1 MKKLISCITAVILM
15 LACAMPIFAADEN
28 SPIINVYKYNGSQYE
43 KLTGDVQNG
52 DYLMIKVGF
61 KSAVPS
67 VASLRVR
74 LEFPQESLSYI
85 EGSATGEIVSGN
97 AQAGNPLTSVKNGA
111 AIMYFSTNST
121 DGNVEIA
128 SNVTDISS
136 FVFVCNAVKG
146 SIKLRAVI
154 DNAMDKDYKD
164 IKLAKGSAEATVNVS
179 SWKLS
184 DSDLK
189 IFQNLVNMQI
199 SGSVT
204 LETLYDR
211 ITAADKRYGEFT
223 AVEQAQFAI
232 VYPDLMKA
240 YGNAW
245 TVYYD
250 LAAAADRK
258 QIEDVA
264 NSFKKTYSE
273 VWGISGPDKIDENN
287 YKSVISASTAF
298 DKLDSKAKA
307 LLKKEKAIIDSL
319 IDAAK
324 QMKDKLEAIEIA
336 NSCAQLE
343 FIEPFQNN
351 LWCKSEEVVKSAYS
365 DYQGLI
371 AQAQAAYDGLDY
383 KNLTGDTKT
392 TVDKL
397 YEKLKALTAAVK
409 SAAAAAGEESSI
421 MDEISAFTKNW
432 YAVIKLN
439 SLTVGLGDETAI
451 KMMMSAYENLSDIAK
466 ERLSVQY
473 KGAAQLLE
481 MIKSMKS
488 SSGQNITPVQAPQG
502 GTTTQIKTV
511 IETKQV
517 EVPVEVEKLKSI
529 TDTNKEIQRMPQ
541 ILKILSVIMCIAVA
555 SMAVPSYFLV
565 RQMKK
570 TDTQGENEDEEI

>member
-1 MKKLISCITAVILM
+1 M
-15 LACAMPIFAADEN
+15 LACSLPAFAADGN
-28 SPIINVYKYNGSQYE
+28 SPVISVYRYNGSQYE
-43 KLTGDVQNG
+43 TLTGDIQKG
-52 DYLMIKVGF
+52 DYLMVKVGF

-67 VASLRVR
+67 IASLRVR
-74 LEFPQESLSYI
+74 LEFPQESLGYI
-85 EGSATGEIVSGN
+85 EGSATGEIVAGN

-111 AIMYFSTNST
+111 AIMYFSTAST
-121 DGNVEIA
+121 AGNVEIA
-128 SNVTDISS
+128 SDVTNISS

-164 IKLAKGSAEATVNVS
+164 IKLTKGSAETTVNVA

-189 IFQNLVNMQI
+189 IFQNLVNMKV

-204 LETLYDR
+204 LETLYER

-240 YGNAW
+240 YSNAW

-264 NSFKKTYSE
+264 NSFKKTYSD
-273 VWGISGPDKIDENN
+273 VWNISGPEKVDENN
-287 YKSVISASTAF
+287 YKSVISANTAF
-298 DKLDSKAKA
+298 EKLDGKAKA
-307 LLKKEKAIIDSL
+307 LLKKEKAKIDSL
-319 IDAAK
+319 LDTAK
-324 QMKDKLEAIEIA
+324 QLKEKLEAIEIA
-336 NSCAQLE
+336 NSCARLE

-351 LWCKSEEVVKSAYS
+351 LWCKTEDIVKSAYS

-383 KNLTGDTKT
+383 KNLTGDTKSE
-392 TVDKL
+392 VDKL
-397 YEKLKALTAAVK
+397 YEKLKVLTAAVK
-409 SAAAAAGEESSI
+409 SAAAAAGEEATV

-451 KMMMSAYENLSDIAK
+451 KMMMSAYDNLSDIAK

-473 KGAAQLLE
+473 KGASQLLE
-481 MIKSMKS
+481 MIQSMKT
-488 SSGQNITPVQAPQG
+488 QTDHTVTTVQAPQG
-502 GTTTQIKTV
+502 GTTAPQIKTV
-511 IETKQV
+511 IETKEV
-517 EVPVEVEKLKSI
+517 EVPVEVEKFKNI
-529 TDTNKEIQRMPQ
+529 TDTNKEIQSMPQ

-565 RQMKK
+565 RKMK
-570 TDTQGENEDEEI
+570 TSDSEGENEDEEI